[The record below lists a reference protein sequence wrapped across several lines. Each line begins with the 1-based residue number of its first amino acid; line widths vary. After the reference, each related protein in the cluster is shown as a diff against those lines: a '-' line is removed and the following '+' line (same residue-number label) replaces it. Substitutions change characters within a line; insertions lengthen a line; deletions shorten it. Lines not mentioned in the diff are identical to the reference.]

1 MSDFLKF
8 PFYAKAALLLVG
20 MYLTVNILSIT
31 AGIVIPLVF
40 ALLFA
45 ILLGPMVKFLV
56 KKKLSRIVSVSI
68 VVFTTMILLTT
79 AIALLSTQLSVFGEA
94 LPQLFDKFN
103 VLIDNSVN
111 KLSGIFNV
119 SSKKIQDSISNFRT
133 ELAGKSSTMIGN
145 TLGVVGGFL
154 SAAILT
160 PVYVFMMLYY
170 QPHLVKFLHQLFGEK
185 NGENVSEVLV
195 ETKSII
201 QSYLHG
207 LFIEMLIIA
216 VLNSIGLFILGMEYA
231 IVLGIMGALL
241 NVIPYLGAL
250 IAMTIY
256 MLIAFMTKT
265 PVHMLYVM
273 IMYAVIQLIDNN
285 FLVPNIVGSKVKLN
299 ALTSLLAVIAG
310 AAMWGIP
317 GMFLSI
323 PLIAIVKLIL
333 DRIDAVKPWG
343 FLLGAPETPV
353 AKMKVNLTDLKKQ
366 AMHIAKLKGR
376 KNDPKE

>member
-1 MSDFLKF
+1 MTDFLKF

-20 MYLTVNILSIT
+20 IYLTVDILVLT
-31 AGIVIPLVF
+31 AGIVLPLTF

-45 ILLGPMVKFLV
+45 ILLSPLVKFLTR
-56 KKKLSRIVSVSI
+56 KGLRRILAVSI
-68 VVFTTMILLTT
+68 VVFSTMALLTL
-79 AIALLSTQLSVFGEA
+79 AIALLSTQLTVFGEA
-94 LPQLFDKFN
+94 LPQLLDKFN
-103 VLIDNSVN
+103 VLIDNSVS

-119 SSKKIQDSISNFRT
+119 SAKKIQESIANFRT
-133 ELAGKSSTMIGN
+133 ELVGKSSTMIGN
-145 TLGVVGGFL
+145 TLGMVGGLL

-160 PVYVFMMLYY
+160 PVYIFMMLYY
-170 QPHLVKFLHQLFGEK
+170 QPHLVKFLHQVFGEK

-216 VLNSIGLFILGMEYA
+216 VLNSVGLFILGMEYA

-241 NVIPYLGAL
+241 NIIPYLGAM

-265 PVHMLYVM
+265 PVHVLYVL
-273 IMYAVIQLIDNN
+273 IMYSVIQVVDNN

-299 ALTSLLAVIAG
+299 AFTSLLAVIAG

-323 PLIAIVKLIL
+323 PLIAIIKLIL

-353 AKMKVNLTDLKKQ
+353 VKLKVNLADLKKHAMQIAKMKVRKTDKK
-366 AMHIAKLKGR
+366 
-376 KNDPKE
+376 E